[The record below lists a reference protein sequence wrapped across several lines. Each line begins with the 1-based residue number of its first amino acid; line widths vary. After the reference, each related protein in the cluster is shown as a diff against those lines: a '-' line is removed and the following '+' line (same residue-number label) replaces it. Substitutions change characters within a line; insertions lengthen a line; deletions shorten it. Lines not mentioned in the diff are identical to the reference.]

1 MSGERRKIRV
11 GTVIQDRMDKT
22 VVVAVEWRRP
32 HNLYR
37 KPVRRRS
44 RFYAHDEAN
53 QCRIGDEVRI
63 IETRPL
69 SRLKRW
75 RVVEVLSST
84 DIAEIAPQEI
94 DREIIEGTDA
104 PGEAPVEAAAPAVV
118 VEQADAAPEE
128 AAAEA
133 EQEASAPDAPVAG
146 ADADDEATSAPDAP
160 VAEADA
166 GDEAASAQE
175 APAAEADAGDE
186 AASAQEAPVAEADAG
201 AVEDAPETEAPAA
214 EAPAEE
220 AAAEANGEA
229 ADEGEA
235 EEKKETSE

>member
-1 MSGERRKIRV
+1 MSGERRKVRV

-32 HNLYR
+32 HKLYR

-69 SRLKRW
+69 SKLKRW

-84 DIAEIAPQEI
+84 DIAEVAPQEI
-94 DREIIEGTDA
+94 DREIIEGADA
-104 PGEAPVEAAAPAVV
+104 PQTASEEPVEVAAPAAV

-128 AAAEA
+128 AASPDASAAEA
-133 EQEASAPDAPVAG
+133 DAENDEDASAPDAP
-146 ADADDEATSAPDAP
+146 
-160 VAEADA
+160 
-166 GDEAASAQE
+166 
-175 APAAEADAGDE
+175 
-186 AASAQEAPVAEADAG
+186 
-201 AVEDAPETEAPAA
+201 AVEAQ
-214 EAPAEE
+214 AEE
-220 AAAEANGEA
+220 AAAEADGEA
-229 ADEGEA
+229 ADEGEV

>member
-1 MSGERRKIRV
+1 MSGERRKVRV

-22 VVVAVEWRRP
+22 VVVAVEWRRA

-69 SRLKRW
+69 SKLKRW

-84 DIAEIAPQEI
+84 DIAEVAPEEI

-104 PGEAPVEAAAPAVV
+104 SQGAGEESGEAPVQAAIVVDEEAAPVEAA
-118 VEQADAAPEE
+118 E
-128 AAAEA
+128 EA
-133 EQEASAPDAPVAG
+133 EQEPA
-146 ADADDEATSAPDAP
+146 ATD
-160 VAEADA
+160 
-166 GDEAASAQE
+166 
-175 APAAEADAGDE
+175 APAAQADTDE
-186 AASAQEAPVAEADAG
+186 GEDVPAPEAPVAEA
-201 AVEDAPETEAPAA
+201 EP
-214 EAPAEE
+214 EE
-220 AAAEANGEA
+220 AAAGDAEVSEEAVATETEA
-229 ADEGEA
+229 EGEGET

>member
-1 MSGERRKIRV
+1 MSGERRKVRV

-32 HNLYR
+32 HKLYR

-75 RVVEVLSST
+75 RVVEVISST

-94 DREIIEGTDA
+94 DREIIEGADA
-104 PGEAPVEAAAPAVV
+104 PQTASEEPVEAAAPAAVV
-118 VEQADAAPEE
+118 GQVDAAPEE
-128 AAAEA
+128 AA
-133 EQEASAPDAPVAG
+133 SAPD
-146 ADADDEATSAPDAP
+146 
-160 VAEADA
+160 
-166 GDEAASAQE
+166 
-175 APAAEADAGDE
+175 
-186 AASAQEAPVAEADAG
+186 
-201 AVEDAPETEAPAA
+201 APAA
-214 EAPAEE
+214 EAPAEDDGAAPAPHAPE
-220 AAAEANGEA
+220 AEADAEVDEDAPAPDAPEAEAPTEDDEAASAPDAPAAEAPTEDTASEA
-229 ADEGEA
+229 DREATDDGEA

>member
-1 MSGERRKIRV
+1 MSGERRKVRV

-32 HNLYR
+32 HKLYR

-69 SRLKRW
+69 SKLKRW

-94 DREIIEGTDA
+94 DREIIEGADA
-104 PGEAPVEAAAPAVV
+104 PQTASEEPVEAAAPEEAVV
-118 VEQADAAPEE
+118 VEQADATSEE
-128 AAAEA
+128 AA
-133 EQEASAPDAPVAG
+133 SSD
-146 ADADDEATSAPDAP
+146 
-160 VAEADA
+160 
-166 GDEAASAQE
+166 
-175 APAAEADAGDE
+175 APAAEADADDDE
-186 AASAQEAPVAEADAG
+186 DASAPD
-201 AVEDAPETEAPAA
+201 APAA
-214 EAPAEE
+214 EAPASE
-220 AAAEANGEA
+220 AVAEADREA
-229 ADEGEA
+229 ADGGEA

>member
-1 MSGERRKIRV
+1 MSGERRKVRV

-32 HNLYR
+32 HKLYR

-63 IETRPL
+63 METRPL
-69 SRLKRW
+69 SKLKRW

-84 DIAEIAPQEI
+84 DIAEVAPQEI

-104 PGEAPVEAAAPAVV
+104 PQTAGEESVEAAAQAVV
-118 VEQADAAPEE
+118 VSHVDAAPEE
-128 AAAEA
+128 PAE
-133 EQEASAPDAPVAG
+133 DAQP
-146 ADADDEATSAPDAP
+146 
-160 VAEADA
+160 
-166 GDEAASAQE
+166 EAATAD
-175 APAAEADAGDE
+175 APAAEADADGDE
-186 AASAQEAPVAEADAG
+186 DASAPDAPAAEAPPEEAPVAEAESAEDDA
-201 AVEDAPETEAPAA
+201 ATETEAA
-214 EAPAEE
+214 
-220 AAAEANGEA
+220 G
-229 ADEGEA
+229 EGET